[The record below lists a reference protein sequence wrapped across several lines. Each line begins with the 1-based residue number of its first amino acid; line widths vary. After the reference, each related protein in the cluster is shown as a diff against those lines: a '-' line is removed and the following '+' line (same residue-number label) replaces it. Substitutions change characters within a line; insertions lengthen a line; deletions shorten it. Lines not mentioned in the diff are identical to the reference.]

1 MDLRLSPEQ
10 SALRDEVR
18 GWLGTV
24 MRPDLEAFHYAEEED
39 PPALN
44 AFNKQMAAKGWVAPA
59 WPREYGGMEL
69 GAVEQLVFGEEMA
82 YWRAPS
88 GARGPAIGYAGP
100 TIMISGTEE
109 QKQRHLPGITNWDV
123 VWCQG
128 FSEPGSGSDLAS
140 LSTTAVRDG
149 DDWILNGSKIW
160 TSHGHYADWMYLLAR
175 TDPEA
180 PKHRGT
186 TYFLLDLKSPGV
198 SYQPMRNM
206 ADRLTFGQ
214 FFFDNVRMPAESLL
228 GEENRGWYLAT
239 TTLDLER
246 SNIANAGGARRTID
260 DLCGYVRSS
269 SRPVENGDRHRLA
282 QHAVEVAVVTMLSYR
297 VASMLALGGVPNQEA
312 SLLKLFLSELDQRIA
327 NTGLHLLG
335 MYGGLMPGSP
345 LAKLQAQFA
354 LTYLT
359 TVPRTIAGGTSEI
372 QRNIIATRG
381 LGLPRG

>member
-1 MDLRLSPEQ
+1 VNLRLTEEQ
-10 SALRDEVR
+10 EALRAEVNA
-18 GWLGTV
+18 WLRTV
-24 MRPDLEAFHYAEEED
+24 MRPEIESFPYSEEENPD
-39 PPALN
+39 ELR
-44 AFNKQMAAKGWVAPA
+44 AFNRQLAQRGWIAPA
-59 WPREYGGMEL
+59 WPKQYGGMEL

-82 YWRAPS
+82 YARAPN
-88 GARGPAIGYAGP
+88 GARGPAVGYAGP
-100 TIMISGTEE
+100 TIQLAGTEE
-109 QKQRHLPGITNWDV
+109 QKGRHLPGITNWDV

-140 LSTTAVRDG
+140 LATTATRDG
-149 DDWILNGSKIW
+149 DDWILNGTKIW

-175 TDPEA
+175 TDHEA
-180 PKHRGT
+180 PKHRGI

-198 SYQPMRNM
+198 SFQPLLNIAGRKG
-206 ADRLTFGQ
+206 FGQ

-228 GEENRGWYLAT
+228 GEVNRGWYLAT

-260 DLCGYVRSS
+260 ELCDFLRASGRTNA
-269 SRPVENGDRHRLA
+269 VERHRLA
-282 QHAVEVAVVTMLSYR
+282 QHAVEVAVVTTLSYR
-297 VASMLALGGVPNQEA
+297 VASMLAAGAVPNQEA

-327 NTGLHLLG
+327 NTGLHILG
-335 MYGGLMPGSP
+335 MHGALVPGSP

-359 TVPRTIAGGTSEI
+359 TVPRTIAGGTSEV

>member
-1 MDLRLSPEQ
+1 MELRLTPEQ
-10 SALRDEVR
+10 LALRDEVR
-18 GWLGTV
+18 AWLESV
-24 MRPDLEAFHYAEEED
+24 MTPEMEAFPYSDEED
-39 PPALN
+39 PPALK
-44 AFNKQMAAKGWVAPA
+44 AFNKGLAAKGWIAPA

-69 GAVEQLVFGEEMA
+69 GAVEQLVFGDEMA
-82 YWRAPS
+82 YFRAPN
-88 GARGPAIGYAGP
+88 GARGPAVGYAGP
-100 TIMISGTEE
+100 TIMIAGTDE
-109 QKQRHLPGITNWDV
+109 QKRRHLPGITNWDV
-123 VWCQG
+123 VWAQG

-180 PKHRGT
+180 PKHRGI

-198 SYQPMRNM
+198 SYQPLRNM

-260 DLCGYVRSS
+260 DLCGYIRSS
-269 SRPVENGDRHRLA
+269 NRSAETTHRHRLA

-297 VASMLALGGVPNQEA
+297 VASMLAAGGVPNQEA

>member
-1 MDLRLSPEQ
+1 MDLRLSPRQ
-10 SALRDEVR
+10 VALQAEVR
-18 GWLGTV
+18 DWLQSV
-24 MRPDLEAFHYAEEED
+24 MRPEIEAFHYAEEED

-44 AFNKQMAAKGWVAPA
+44 AFNKLLAAKGWIAPA

-69 GAVEQLVFGEEMA
+69 GPVEQLVFSEEMA
-82 YWRAPS
+82 YARAPA

-100 TIMISGTEE
+100 TIMIAGTEA
-109 QKQRHLPGITNWDV
+109 QKRRHLPGITNWDV

-175 TDPEA
+175 TDPEV
-180 PKHRGT
+180 PKHRGI

-198 SYQPMRNM
+198 TYQPIRNM
-206 ADRLTFGQ
+206 AGRLTFGQ
-214 FFFDNVRMPAESLL
+214 FFFDNVRMPPDALL
-228 GEENRGWYLAT
+228 GEVNRGWYLAT

-246 SNIANAGGARRTID
+246 SNIANAGAARRAVD
-260 DLCGYVRSS
+260 DLCGYVRESG
-269 SRPVENGDRHRLA
+269 RRVAAVHRHRLA
-282 QHAVEVAVVTMLSYR
+282 QHVVEVAVATTLSFR
-297 VASMLALGGVPNQEA
+297 VASILAAGGVPNQEA
-312 SLLKLFLSELDQRIA
+312 SLLKLFLSELDQRVA
-327 NTGLHLLG
+327 ATGLHLLG
-335 MYGGLMPGSP
+335 LYGALMPGSP
-345 LAKLQAQFA
+345 LQKLQAQFA

-359 TVPRTIAGGTSEI
+359 TAPRTIAGGTSEI

>member
-1 MDLRLSPEQ
+1 MDLRLTPGQ
-10 SALRDEVR
+10 VALRDEVR
-18 GWLGTV
+18 KWLRAV
-24 MRPDLEAFHYAEEED
+24 MRPELEAFPYAEEED

-44 AFNKQMAAKGWVAPA
+44 AFNKKLAAKGWIAPA
-59 WPREYGGMEL
+59 WPREYGGMAL
-69 GAVEQLVFGEEMA
+69 GPVEQLIFGDEMA
-82 YWRAPS
+82 YARAPG
-88 GARGPAIGYAGP
+88 GARGPAVGYAGP
-100 TIMISGTEE
+100 TIMIAGTEE
-109 QKQRHLPGITNWDV
+109 QKRRHLPGISNWDV

-140 LSTTAVRDG
+140 LATTAVRDG

-180 PKHRGT
+180 PKHRGIS
-186 TYFLLDLKSPGV
+186 YFLLDLKSPGV

-206 ADRLTFGQ
+206 AGRLTFGQ

-228 GEENRGWYLAT
+228 GEVNRGWYLAT

-246 SNIANAGGARRTID
+246 SNIANAGSARRTIA
-260 DLCGYVRSS
+260 DLCDHARDIGGLAMAS
-269 SRPVENGDRHRLA
+269 RHRLA
-282 QHAVEVAVVTMLSYR
+282 QHAVEVAVATMQSHR
-297 VASMLALGGVPNQEA
+297 IASMLAAGGVPNQEA
-312 SLLKLFLSELDQRIA
+312 SLLKLFLSELDQRVA
-327 NTGLHLLG
+327 ATGLQILG
-335 MYGGLMPGSP
+335 PYGALMPGSP

-359 TVPRTIAGGTSEI
+359 TVSRTIAGGTSEI
-372 QRNIIATRG
+372 QRDIIATRG

>member
-1 MDLRLSPEQ
+1 MNFHLTSEQ
-10 SALRDEVR
+10 LALQAGVR
-18 GWLGTV
+18 AWLQSV
-24 MRPDLEAFHYAEEED
+24 MRPEIESFPYSEEERPD
-39 PPALN
+39 ELR
-44 AFNKQMAAKGWVAPA
+44 AFNKLLAAKGWIAPA
-59 WPREYGGMEL
+59 WPRQYGGMEL
-69 GAVEQLVFGEEMA
+69 GAVEQLVVGEEMA
-82 YWRAPS
+82 YFRAPN
-88 GARGPAIGYAGP
+88 GARGPAVGYAGP
-100 TIMISGTEE
+100 TIQIAGTEA
-109 QKQRHLPGITNWDV
+109 QKARHLPGITNWDV

-140 LSTTAVRDG
+140 LRTTAVRDG

-180 PKHRGT
+180 PKHRGIS
-186 TYFLLDLKSPGV
+186 YFLLDLKTPGV
-198 SYQPMRNM
+198 TFQPLLNISGRKG
-206 ADRLTFGQ
+206 FGQ
-214 FFFDNVRMPAESLL
+214 FFFDNVRMPADALL

-246 SNIANAGGARRTID
+246 SNIANAGGARRTVD
-260 DLCGYVRSS
+260 ELASYLRQAPGRTPAVL
-269 SRPVENGDRHRLA
+269 RHRLA
-282 QHAVEVAVVTMLSYR
+282 QHAVEVGVVTILSYR
-297 VASMLALGGVPNQEA
+297 VASMLAAGQVPNQEA

-327 NTGLHLLG
+327 NTGLHILG
-335 MYGGLMPGSP
+335 LHGALMPGSP
-345 LAKLQAQFA
+345 LEKLQAQFA

>member
-1 MDLRLSPEQ
+1 MNLRLTPAQ
-10 SALRDEVR
+10 VALRDEVR
-18 GWLGTV
+18 GWLASA
-24 MRPDLEAFHYAEEED
+24 MRPEIEAFHYAEEED

-44 AFNKQMAAKGWVAPA
+44 AFNKQLAAKGWIAPS

-69 GAVEQLVFGEEMA
+69 GAVEQLVFGDEMA
-82 YWRAPS
+82 YWRAPN
-88 GARGPAIGYAGP
+88 GARGPAVGYAGP
-100 TIMISGTEE
+100 TIMIAGTEE
-109 QKQRHLPGITNWDV
+109 QKRRHLPGITNWDV

-180 PKHRGT
+180 PKHRGI
-186 TYFLLDLKSPGV
+186 TYFLLDLKTPGV
-198 SYQPMRNM
+198 SYHPMRNM
-206 ADRLTFGQ
+206 AGRLTFGQ

-228 GEENRGWYLAT
+228 GEVNRGWYLAT

-246 SNIANAGGARRTID
+246 SNIANAGAARRAVD
-260 DLCGYVRSS
+260 DLCGYARETSGLATVH
-269 SRPVENGDRHRLA
+269 RHRLA
-282 QHAVEVAVVTMLSYR
+282 QHAVEVAVATMQSYR
-297 VASMLALGGVPNQEA
+297 VASIIAAGGVPNQEA

-327 NTGLHLLG
+327 ATGLHVLG
-335 MYGGLMPGSP
+335 PHGAVMPGSP
-345 LAKLQAQFA
+345 YERLQAQFA